1 MMQVVQPSLNP
12 ETENTL
18 SVVSGQAPD
27 CEAPSPLP
35 VIRHCR
41 SNQRM
46 SRDDKTWGHHQ
57 TLHTLSCAAIVLHT
71 YRIAGNF
78 RGYKI
83 SRIVP
88 NLVKTK
94 FSRFLISRSITV
106 MARAYAQL

>member
-1 MMQVVQPSLNP
+1 MHGSYDAVELKVMEFAIYNEEVC
-12 ETENTL
+12 T
-18 SVVSGQAPD
+18 GMYKKAF
-27 CEAPSPLP
+27 
-35 VIRHCR
+35 VITNVCGDHNEH
-41 SNQRM
+41 S
-46 SRDDKTWGHHQ
+46 
-57 TLHTLSCAAIVLHT
+57 HTLT